1 MPCLD
6 LDMPGPG
13 SGHAMHDLDLDMPC
27 LDLDMPGPRPRHAN
41 INKDNLDMPGTG
53 PGQASINQDNLDI
66 PGSGH
71 GHARTWI
78 WTCHAWFWTCQ
89 DLDLDIPIS
98 TRPTW
103 TCQELDLV
111 MPGPGP
117 GHAMSWTSSTYIINL
132 HHQLTSSTY
141 IIYLHHQL
149 TSFIEYFT
157 QTLSTIDPRETTL
170 ACGDF
175 NINLLSLNSND
186 HCNTYLEGTLSS
198 GFLPAIDSF
207 LWR

>member
-1 MPCLD
+1 
-6 LDMPGPG
+6 MPGPG
-13 SGHAMHDLDLDMPC
+13 SGHAM
-27 LDLDMPGPRPRHAN
+27 
-41 INKDNLDMPGTG
+41 
-53 PGQASINQDNLDI
+53 
-66 PGSGH
+66 
-71 GHARTWI
+71 TWT
-78 WTCHAWFWTCQ
+78 WTCHAWIWTCQ

-98 TRPTW
+98 TRTTW

-111 MPGPGP
+111 MPGSGP
-117 GHAMSWTSSTYIINL
+117 GHARTWTWTCHELDIIN
-132 HHQLTSSTY
+132 
-141 IIYLHHQL
+141 LHHQL

-186 HCNTYLEGTLSS
+186 HCNTYLEGSLSS